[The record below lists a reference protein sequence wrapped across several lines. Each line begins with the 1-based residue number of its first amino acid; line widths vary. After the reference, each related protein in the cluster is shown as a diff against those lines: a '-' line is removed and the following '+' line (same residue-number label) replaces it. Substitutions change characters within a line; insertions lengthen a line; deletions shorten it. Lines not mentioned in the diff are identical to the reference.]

1 MRLDVRLEQ
10 RATRKHFA
18 LAPFHAHCCLTTYK
32 LYAFDFAEAFHSANL
47 VYDNIGHL
55 LRRQI
60 HPSTTEADQ
69 VWESRVRASLL
80 VELLG

>member
-32 LYAFDFAEAFHSANL
+32 LYAFDFAEPFHSANL
-47 VYDNIGHL
+47 VHDNICNF
-55 LRRQI
+55 LRRQV
-60 HPSTTEADQ
+60 HPSTSKADQ
-69 VWESRVRASLL
+69 VRESRMRASLL
-80 VELLG
+80 VELFG